1 MGIFIAIV
9 CLITFFLYKL
19 ELYMDIFRN
28 EMSGVKH
35 SFPLCKQCFDTSI
48 SKIKGNSKLKEMNI
62 DLG

>member
-35 SFPLCKQCFDTSI
+35 SFPLCKQCFDISI
-48 SKIKGNSKLKEMNI
+48 SKIKGNSR
-62 DLG
+62 